1 MLSLYDLKRG
11 ETATITS
18 LGGSGSFKAR
28 LGELGFV
35 PGQSVTKL
43 YSAPMGDPVVFEV
56 LGSQVALRAQEA
68 KEIQANT
75 ESSNSQPHSTPLPRR
90 EGRGG
95 ESPAK
100 GVGLYFS
107 HHHCSGVGCNAACPY
122 CHHEGHT
129 APDDHAREGDLTIA
143 LVGNPNCGKTSLFN
157 AASGGH
163 ERTGNYSGVT
173 VRSIV
178 GRMDFEG
185 RSLRIIDLPGTYSL
199 RAYSPEEAYVAYT
212 LETEPIDAIINVL
225 DSGNLERNLL
235 LTMQL
240 RRRGLP
246 VLGALNMFDELE
258 GSGGNLDI
266 EALSSRLNMP
276 MIPTVGRTGKGIPEL
291 LRAAVAVGDAHRNCP
306 AFVSD
311 DCLADDDDQD
321 DTDRYAEIRSILDGI
336 YERRKGAM
344 HHHTALADKIMARHW
359 YSYILFVCVMALIF
373 WLTFTI
379 GQYPMDWIDS
389 FVGWT
394 GEVLGQWLPDGMLK
408 DLLVD
413 GILGGVGA
421 VIVFLPNILILYF
434 LISLLEDSGYL
445 ARAAMLA
452 DPLFRR
458 AGLHGKSFIPLLMG
472 FGCNMPA
479 VMSTRII
486 ENAKNR
492 RLTMLVIPFMS
503 CSARIPIYV
512 LFAAAF
518 FPACATWVMLALYIF
533 GVLMALTA
541 SSLLNRFY
549 HPHEETHFVMELPPY
564 RRPTAN
570 SVLHHTWEQG
580 RQYLHKMGTVIL
592 GASIII
598 WLLGYFPRATGPS
611 LTPPVGGSTAAQEQL
626 STANSQL
633 STSLPTTGGAG
644 KGAQMEQSY
653 LGRIGHAL
661 EPVFAPQG
669 FDWRMDVG
677 IVAGI
682 GAKEMMVGTLGV
694 IYNCEA
700 DEAADIATVEE
711 AEGTRLSAVL
721 REHTSPSAALAYL
734 VFALLYFP
742 CIATV
747 TAIVAESG
755 SWRYGIFVAVY
766 TTLVAYVVSALVALI
781 F

>member
-1 MLSLYDLKRG
+1 MKSLYQCPAG
-11 ETATITS
+11 TTVTIGR

-35 PGQSVTKL
+35 PGQQVTKV
-43 YSAPMGDPVVFEV
+43 YSAPVADPIVFEV
-56 LGSQVALRAQEA
+56 LGSQVALRAAEA
-68 KEIQANT
+68 KAIFVVDADGAAASAST
-75 ESSNSQPHSTPLPRR
+75 APAVAASDAASSASELTARGASTPGAPRIR
-90 EGRGG
+90 LNVDALNQA
-95 ESPAK
+95 PAAAPSAITRQ
-100 GVGLYFS
+100 YIS

-122 CHHEGHT
+122 CHHEGHLST
-129 APDDHAREGDLTIA
+129 DDPAREGELTIA

-173 VRSIV
+173 VRSVV
-178 GRMDFEG
+178 GHMEFEG
-185 RSLRIIDLPGTYSL
+185 RKLRIIDLPGTYSL
-199 RAYSPEEAYVAYT
+199 RAYSPEEAYVAHT
-212 LETEPIDAIINVL
+212 LEQDSIDAIINVL

-240 RRRGLP
+240 HRRNMP
-246 VLGALNMFDELE
+246 VVCALNMYDELE
-258 GSGGNLDI
+258 ESGSDLDI
-266 EALSSRLNMP
+266 EALCARMDMP
-276 MIPTVGRTGKGIPEL
+276 MVPTVGRSGKGIPEL
-291 LRAAVAVGDAHRNCP
+291 LRAAIARADEHRAHP
-306 AFVSD
+306 EPISD

-321 DTDRYAEIRSILDGI
+321 DADRYAEIRALLSGI
-336 YERRKGAM
+336 YQRKKGKALRR
-344 HHHTALADKIMARHW
+344 TAWVDGLLASRW
-359 YSYILFVCVMALIF
+359 YAYLLFVGIMALIF

-379 GQYPMDWIDS
+379 GQYPMDWIDG
-389 FVGWT
+389 FVAWT
-394 GEVLGQWLPDGMLK
+394 GQMLGRWMPDGMLK

-413 GILGGVGA
+413 GVLGGVGA

-452 DPLFRR
+452 DPLLRR

-472 FGCNMPA
+472 FGCNVPA

-486 ENAKNR
+486 ENAKSR
-492 RLTMLVIPFMS
+492 MLTMLVIPFMS

-518 FPACATWVMLALYIF
+518 FPRYAAWVMLGLYFLGVATALLASW
-533 GVLMALTA
+533 VLGKC
-541 SSLLNRFY
+541 Y
-549 HPHEETHFVMELPPY
+549 HRNEETHFVMELPPY

-592 GASIII
+592 GASIVI
-598 WLLGYFPRATGPS
+598 WLLGYFPRGTEQQ
-611 LTPPVGGSTAAQEQL
+611 TASE
-626 STANSQL
+626 
-633 STSLPTTGGAG
+633 
-644 KGAQMEQSY
+644 QMEQSY
-653 LGRIGHAL
+653 LGRLGHTL

-677 IVAGI
+677 IVAGM

-700 DEAADIATVEE
+700 DEAQDLATVSE
-711 AEGTRLSAVL
+711 AEGTRLSGVL
-721 REHTSPSAALAYL
+721 RQHTTPGTALAYL

-747 TAIVAESG
+747 VAVASESG
-755 SWRYGIFVAVY
+755 SWRYGLLLATY
-766 TTLVAYVVSALVALI
+766 TTAIAYVASALVALLM
-781 F
+781 

>member
-1 MLSLYDLKRG
+1 MHTLYSLPIG
-11 ETATITS
+11 ERVTITR
-18 LGGSGSFKAR
+18 LNGSGSFKAR

-35 PGQSVTKL
+35 PGQQVTKL
-43 YSAPMGDPVVFEV
+43 YLAPAGDPIVFEV
-56 LGSQVALRAQEA
+56 LGSQVALRAAEA
-68 KEIQANT
+68 KEIEGENTQTEQVATTLSPNEDPIVSPPANPSTQTPSEAETT
-75 ESSNSQPHSTPLPRR
+75 EHTVR
-90 EGRGG
+90 
-95 ESPAK
+95 
-100 GVGLYFS
+100 YIS

-122 CHHEGHT
+122 CHHEGKS
-129 APDDHAREGDLTIA
+129 APYAPAREGELTIA

-173 VRSIV
+173 VRSVV
-178 GRMDFEG
+178 GHMTFEG
-185 RSLRIIDLPGTYSL
+185 RQLRIIDLPGTYSL

-212 LETEPIDAIINVL
+212 LEQDDVDAIINVL

-246 VLGALNMFDELE
+246 VVCALNMYDELTE
-258 GSGGNLDI
+258 SGSRLDS
-266 EALSSRLNMP
+266 EALCRRMGMP
-276 MIPTVGRTGKGIPEL
+276 MIPTVGRTGEGIPDL
-291 LRAAVAVGDAHRNCP
+291 LRAAIDMADHRRAHP
-306 AFVSD
+306 MPLSD

-321 DTDRYAEIRSILDGI
+321 DTDRFAEIRTLLDGI
-336 YERRKGAM
+336 YERKKGRSLRR
-344 HHHTALADKIMARHW
+344 TAWIDNLLASKW
-359 YSYILFVCVMALIF
+359 YSYLLFACIMALIF

-379 GQYPMDWIDS
+379 GQYPMDWIDG
-389 FVGWT
+389 FVAWA
-394 GEVLGQWLPDGMLK
+394 GEVLGRWLPDGMLK

-413 GILGGVGA
+413 GVLGGVGA

-434 LISLLEDSGYL
+434 LISMLEDSGYL

-452 DPLFRR
+452 DPLLRR

-472 FGCNMPA
+472 FGCNVPA

-486 ENAKNR
+486 ENAKSR
-492 RLTMLVIPFMS
+492 MLTMLVIPFMS

-518 FPACATWVMLALYIF
+518 FPRYAVWVMLAMYFLGIA
-533 GVLMALTA
+533 VALLA
-541 SSLLNRFY
+541 SLVLNRAY
-549 HPHEETHFVMELPPY
+549 HRREETHFVMELPPY

-570 SVLHHTWEQG
+570 SVLHHTWEQC

-592 GASIII
+592 AASIVI
-598 WLLGYFPRATGPS
+598 WLLGYFPRGTEQM
-611 LTPPVGGSTAAQEQL
+611 TASE
-626 STANSQL
+626 
-633 STSLPTTGGAG
+633 
-644 KGAQMEQSY
+644 QMEQSY
-653 LGRIGHAL
+653 LGRIGHTL

-677 IVAGI
+677 IVAGM

-700 DEAADIATVEE
+700 DEAQDLATVSE
-711 AEGTRLSAVL
+711 AEGTRLSGVL
-721 REHTSPSAALAYL
+721 RQHTTPATALAYL

-747 TAIVAESG
+747 IAVVSESG
-755 SWRYGIFVAVY
+755 SWKYGLFVATY
-766 TTLVAYVVSALVALI
+766 TTAVAYVFSMLVALI

>member
-1 MLSLYDLKRG
+1 MPVKYMNTLYCLPIG
-11 ETATITS
+11 EVVTITR
-18 LGGSGSFKAR
+18 LRGSGSFKAR

-35 PGQSVTKL
+35 PGQQVTKL
-43 YSAPMGDPVVFEV
+43 YTASAGDPIVFEV
-56 LGSQVALRAQEA
+56 LGAQVALRAAEA
-68 KEIQANT
+68 KEIEGVLA
-75 ESSNSQPHSTPLPRR
+75 SSKAVEEGTHAPHDPLHSSHHSRGVEEASTSDAT
-90 EGRGG
+90 G
-95 ESPAK
+95 SSVHSFA
-100 GVGLYFS
+100 YIS

-122 CHHEGHT
+122 CHHEGT
-129 APDDHAREGDLTIA
+129 QSPDVPAREGELTIA

-173 VRSIV
+173 VRSVV
-178 GRMDFEG
+178 GHMTFEG
-185 RSLRIIDLPGTYSL
+185 RQLRIIDLPGTYSL

-212 LETEPIDAIINVL
+212 LEQKGIDAIINVL

-246 VLGALNMFDELE
+246 VVCALNMYDEFTE
-258 GSGGNLDI
+258 SGSLLDI
-266 EALSSRLNMP
+266 DALCRRMGMP
-276 MIPTVGRTGKGIPEL
+276 MIPTVGRIGEGISDL
-291 LRAAVAVGDAHRNCP
+291 LQAAIDMADHRRANP
-306 AFVSD
+306 IPLSD

-321 DTDRYAEIRSILDGI
+321 DTDRFAEIRTMLDGI
-336 YERRKGAM
+336 YERKKGRALRR
-344 HHHTALADKIMARHW
+344 TAWIDNLLASKW
-359 YSYILFVCVMALIF
+359 YSYFLFAGIMALIF

-379 GQYPMDWIDS
+379 GQYPMDWIDG
-389 FVGWT
+389 FVAWAGN
-394 GEVLGQWLPDGMLK
+394 GLGCWLPDGMLK

-413 GILGGVGA
+413 GVLGGVGA

-452 DPLFRR
+452 DPLLRR

-472 FGCNMPA
+472 FGCNVPA

-486 ENAKNR
+486 ENAKSR
-492 RLTMLVIPFMS
+492 MLTMLVIPFMS

-518 FPACATWVMLALYIF
+518 FPRHAVWVMLGLYF
-533 GVLMALTA
+533 LGLAMALLA
-541 SSLLNRFY
+541 ALVLSRAY
-549 HPHEETHFVMELPPY
+549 HRHEETHFVMELPPY

-592 GASIII
+592 GASIVI
-598 WLLGYFPRATGPS
+598 WLLGYFPR
-611 LTPPVGGSTAAQEQL
+611 GSEQL
-626 STANSQL
+626 SASE
-633 STSLPTTGGAG
+633 
-644 KGAQMEQSY
+644 QMEQSY
-653 LGRIGHAL
+653 LGRIGHTL

-677 IVAGI
+677 IVAGM

-700 DEAADIATVEE
+700 DAAQDLATVSE
-711 AEGTRLSAVL
+711 AKGTRLSGVL
-721 REHTSPSAALAYL
+721 QQHTNRDTALAYL

-742 CIATV
+742 CIATI
-747 TAIVAESG
+747 TAVVSESG
-755 SWRYGIFVAVY
+755 SWKFGLFVATY
-766 TTLVAYVVSALVALI
+766 TTAVAYVVSALVAFI

>member
-1 MLSLYDLKRG
+1 
-11 ETATITS
+11 
-18 LGGSGSFKAR
+18 
-28 LGELGFV
+28 
-35 PGQSVTKL
+35 
-43 YSAPMGDPVVFEV
+43 MGDPVVFEV
-56 LGSQVALRAQEA
+56 LGSQVALRAAEA
-68 KEIQANT
+68 KEIFAGDNT
-75 ESSNSQPHSTPLPRR
+75 EDTPPTPSTPQVSTCQPVNSSTCQLV
-90 EGRGG
+90 
-95 ESPAK
+95 SPY
-100 GVGLYFS
+100 LS
-107 HHHCSGVGCNAACPY
+107 HHHCAGVGCNAACPY
-122 CHHEGHT
+122 CHHEGHS
-129 APDDHAREGDLTIA
+129 APDDHAREGDLTIV

-178 GRMDFEG
+178 GRMQFEG

-246 VLGALNMFDELE
+246 VLCALNMFDELE
-258 GSGGNLDI
+258 DSGGRLDI
-266 EALSSRLNMP
+266 EALCERLDMP
-276 MIPTVGRTGKGIPEL
+276 MIPTVGRTGQGIPEL
-291 LRAAVAVGDAHRNCP
+291 LRAAIAVGDAHRSNP
-306 AFVSD
+306 SVMSD

-321 DTDRYAEIRSILDGI
+321 DTERYAEIRAILSGI
-336 YERRKGAM
+336 YERRKGEL
-344 HHHTALADKIMARHW
+344 HRYTALADKLMANHW
-359 YSYILFVCVMALIF
+359 YSYIIFCCVMALIF

-379 GQYPMDWIDS
+379 GQYPMDWIDA
-389 FVGWT
+389 FVAWT
-394 GEVLGQWLPDGMLK
+394 GDLLGRWLPEGMVK
-408 DLLVD
+408 DLIVD

-472 FGCNMPA
+472 FGCNVPA

-486 ENAKNR
+486 ENPKNR
-492 RLTMLVIPFMS
+492 LLTMLVIPFMS

-518 FPACATWVMLALYIF
+518 FPRYATWVMLSLYIF
-533 GVLMALTA
+533 GVLMALIA
-541 SSLLNRFY
+541 SSALSRIY
-549 HPHEETHFVMELPPY
+549 HRKEETHFVMELPPY

-598 WLLGYFPRATGPS
+598 WLLGYFPRGTEQM
-611 LTPPVGGSTAAQEQL
+611 TASE
-626 STANSQL
+626 
-633 STSLPTTGGAG
+633 
-644 KGAQMEQSY
+644 QMEQSY
-653 LGRIGHAL
+653 LGRIGHTL
-661 EPVFAPQG
+661 EPVFSPQG

-677 IVAGI
+677 IVAGM

-700 DEAADIATVEE
+700 DEAADLATVEE
-711 AEGTRLSAVL
+711 AEGTRLSAIL
-721 REHTSPSAALAYL
+721 KEHTTTSAAIAYL
-734 VFALLYFP
+734 IFALLYFP

-747 TAIVAESG
+747 VAIAAESG
-755 SWRYGIFVAVY
+755 NWRYGLFVASY
-766 TTLVAYVVSALVALI
+766 TTLVAYIISALAALI
-781 F
+781 I